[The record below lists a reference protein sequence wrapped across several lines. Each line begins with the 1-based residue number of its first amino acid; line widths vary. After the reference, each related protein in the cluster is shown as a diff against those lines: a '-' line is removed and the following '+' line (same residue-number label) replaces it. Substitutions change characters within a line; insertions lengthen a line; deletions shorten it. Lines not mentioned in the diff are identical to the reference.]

1 MVNING
7 LKADKKEKKSLT
19 QAIAKHWKKS
29 GAAMAIILLSGVA
42 ACGDPNDN
50 RAVAPQEQVPPTT
63 ETEGFGTETPV
74 GETPDQRE
82 GFGSETPV
90 GETPTQ
96 TEGFGTETP
105 VGEAP
110 AQTEE
115 LIGQTVT
122 INGEVEEI
130 VGSNSFVVQDQDN
143 VLNEDQVLVISV
155 SDQNQPI
162 ISEGEN
168 VQVTGEVRQFV
179 VEDFE
184 RDYNLTLDEERRQ
197 QLASEYQGRAV
208 VVTDLV
214 NVQ

>member
-1 MVNING
+1 
-7 LKADKKEKKSLT
+7 
-19 QAIAKHWKKS
+19 
-29 GAAMAIILLSGVA
+29 
-42 ACGDPNDN
+42 
-50 RAVAPQEQVPPTT
+50 
-63 ETEGFGTETPV
+63 
-74 GETPDQRE
+74 
-82 GFGSETPV
+82 V

>member
-1 MVNING
+1 MVNLNG

-74 GETPDQRE
+74 GETPDQR
-82 GFGSETPV
+82 
-90 GETPTQ
+90 
-96 TEGFGTETP
+96 EGFGTETP